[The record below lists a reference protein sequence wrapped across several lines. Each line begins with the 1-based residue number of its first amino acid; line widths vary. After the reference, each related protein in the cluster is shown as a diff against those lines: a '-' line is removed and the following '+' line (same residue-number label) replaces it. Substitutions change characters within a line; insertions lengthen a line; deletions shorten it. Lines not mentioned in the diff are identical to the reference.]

1 MFFGF
6 MRLCFSWLPTPL
18 YALVSSIFMVFAI
31 IVAIQVIKLLYS
43 LLKFA
48 ADVFGGLWVK
58 VVSYFV

>member
-6 MRLCFSWLPTPL
+6 MRFCFSWLPAPL
-18 YALVSSIFMVFAI
+18 YGLVSSIFAVFAV

-43 LLKFA
+43 LLKFV
-48 ADVFGGLWVK
+48 ADVLGGLWVK